1 MFLRWFVHG
10 YLNRSGWKR
19 SEMAEKVADAGV
31 SHAALHMDGWG
42 TDFEMAGTPYGEAE
56 WTRQPGFT

>member
-1 MFLRWFVHG
+1 
-10 YLNRSGWKR
+10 
-19 SEMAEKVADAGV
+19 MAEKVADAGV